1 VKGCSGPC
9 SGTLALSALFPRD
22 NQQLRLPAH
31 PHTAGLKRH
40 RPASR
45 GVSCSREDVCS
56 RETSAPRPRR
66 VGRTAHTLITLAFAF
81 DFGDTRDTPIMSR
94 WNLLGGAAVE
104 EPEPG
109 LADRL
114 KDALGMNPR
123 AGNAGMLADLRS
135 SLRPAAAAE
144 DAGSASF
151 LSGIQQSLDRSTR
164 SIQTAVGLRE
174 EEPPTLM
181 SELDSAT
188 TMSYQTVRTHAHL

>member
-56 RETSAPRPRR
+56 RETSAPARWQNCSH
-66 VGRTAHTLITLAFAF
+66 AHHVAFAF

-114 KDALGMNPR
+114 KDALGMTPR